1 MIEHGSLHNF
11 QAQCDSL
18 EISHLKAHEWVICL
32 VDGFSASTM
41 KQRAACEL
49 YFDVILLFLLW
60 LCTVQLILFLSTFDH
75 KRTGHGVFQCFPLP
89 RSPFSFPLFFFLGS
103 YFLVICSPCVI
114 WNNIPLPLFL
124 FFASLGGYSLL
135 VIIILLFAS
144 RKFQHLTSITEV
156 G

>member
-49 YFDVILLFLLW
+49 YLDVILLFLLW
-60 LCTVQLILFLSTFDH
+60 PCTVQLILFLSTYDH
-75 KRTGHGVFQCFPLP
+75 KRTVHGVFL
-89 RSPFSFPLFFFLGS
+89 SFPLFFFLGS

-114 WNNIPLPLFL
+114 WNNTPLPFFL
-124 FFASLGGYSLL
+124 FFASLGEYSLL
-135 VIIILLFAS
+135 VIIFLLFAS